1 MKKSEL
7 RQIIKE
13 EIQYLMERKWTAD
26 DSVGGDEQDLTS
38 SEILSKSKFFPAI
51 QPGDE
56 IFFKINNIKYKNGIC
71 LGFDKS
77 GQPGRTMFVE
87 LPNKKYTL
95 IDALIDGKYITNVK
109 RNGKSVQSGVKI
121 KEGFEVSTRKFEF
134 SHGRKPKGDGGWIF
148 KIGSKEWAAPGRLMY
163 GQAVK
168 AAKAHAKKVG
178 ATQIEVMP

>member
-38 SEILSKSKFFPAI
+38 SEILSKSKLFPAI

-56 IFFKINNIKYKNGIC
+56 IFF
-71 LGFDKS
+71 FDKS